1 MKTFY
6 FTQSVIQNFTV
17 KAKTI
22 DEAKQIF
29 MNDSDLKHD
38 NEEYVPDSTYMYD
51 EDYND
56 LHF

>member
-22 DEAKQIF
+22 EEAKEIF
-29 MNDSDLKHD
+29 INDFNLKHD
-38 NEEYVPDSTYMYD
+38 KEEYIPDSTYMYD

-56 LHF
+56 LDF